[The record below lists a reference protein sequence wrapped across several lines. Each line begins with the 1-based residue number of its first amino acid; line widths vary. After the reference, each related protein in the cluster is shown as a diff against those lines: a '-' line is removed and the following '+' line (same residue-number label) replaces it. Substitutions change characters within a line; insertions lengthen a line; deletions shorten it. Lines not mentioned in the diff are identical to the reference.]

1 MRVNESELKSDVVRA
16 LKEDI
21 GTGDITAS
29 LLDPNCEVIAE
40 IIAREPML
48 VCGIPWV
55 NETFGVVDPRIKL
68 EWLVKE
74 AAWLPEPT
82 ILCRLRGPALT
93 IMTAERSALNFLQ
106 TLSGTA
112 TTTYRYVEA
121 IREYSTVLLDTRK
134 TIPGL
139 RWAQKYAVACA
150 GAMNHRFGLYDAF
163 LIKENH
169 IKAQGSIQLA
179 ILNARQK
186 SQAMVDNPLVEVEV
200 QTLEELTEALSAKP
214 DRILLDNFS
223 IELLQKAVKMNQG
236 HEVKLEASGGIN
248 LSNIKAVANTGVDF
262 ISIGA
267 LTKSIQAI
275 DLSLLVKDVQ

>member
-1 MRVNESELKSDVVRA
+1 MRLNELELKSDVARA
-16 LKEDI
+16 LEEDI

-40 IIAREPML
+40 IITREPML

-55 NETFGVVDPRIKL
+55 NETFRAVDGRIKL
-68 EWLVKE
+68 DWLVKE

-82 ILCRLRGPALT
+82 ILCRMHGPALT

-112 TTTYRYVEA
+112 TTTYRYVEE

-139 RWAQKYAVACA
+139 RWAQKYAVSCA

-186 SQAMVDNPLVEVEV
+186 SQVMADNPLVEVEV
-200 QTLEELTEALSAKP
+200 QTLEELTQALIAKP

-223 IELLQKAVKMNQG
+223 IELLQKAVRMNQAHG
-236 HEVKLEASGGIN
+236 VKLEASGGID
-248 LSNIKAVANTGVDF
+248 LSNIKAVASTGVDF

>member
-1 MRVNESELKSDVVRA
+1 MRLNELELKSDVARA
-16 LKEDI
+16 LEEDI

-40 IIAREPML
+40 IITREPML
-48 VCGIPWV
+48 ECGIPWV
-55 NETFGVVDPRIKL
+55 NETFRAVDGRIKL
-68 EWLVKE
+68 DWLVKE

-82 ILCRLRGPALT
+82 ILCRMHGPALT

-112 TTTYRYVEA
+112 TTTYRYVEE

-139 RWAQKYAVACA
+139 RWAQKYAVSCA

-186 SQAMVDNPLVEVEV
+186 SQVMADNPLVEVEV
-200 QTLEELTEALSAKP
+200 QTLEELTQALIAKP

-223 IELLQKAVKMNQG
+223 IELLQKAVRMNQAHG
-236 HEVKLEASGGIN
+236 VKLEASGGID
-248 LSNIKAVANTGVDF
+248 LSNIKAVASTGVDF